1 MKVDFPTN
9 KAAAGT
15 KIDFPT
21 NEAAAEMKIICK
33 RF

>member
-21 NEAAAEMKIICK
+21 NKAAAEMKIICK